1 MVRTIVLALVMG
13 TAVAATQDVRRPFT
27 LQDLTVPVGDLP
39 GACALSPAA
48 SARISGNTVRGGLW
62 AGLPISTNPW
72 AGSDPPVI
80 ASIRE
85 LIDPPLLPDG
95 PPLTTR
101 ESARYRFRLA
111 DGIDE
116 AYAAIYAESDSRS
129 LVVVYGLRF
138 SSAEHASGFLRDA
151 RALKTRRVVSVAIG
165 PIVAVVSGDGGQ
177 CFQAVGAYLTSLER

>member
-138 SSAEHASGFLRDA
+138 STAEQASSFLRDA

-165 PIVAVVSGDGGQ
+165 PIVAIVSGDGGQ
-177 CFQAVGAYLTSLER
+177 CFQPVGAYLKSLER